1 MEAAFERLTAVQQKN
16 INKHMFAVAY
26 NIVVRSKEDPNTLLL
41 MVDDETSGCKHL
53 QPDLIRYC
61 KLVSRVM

>member
-26 NIVVRSKEDPNTLLL
+26 NIVVRSKGNPDALLS
-41 MVDDETSGCKHL
+41 MVSEETSNCKHL
-53 QPDLIRYC
+53 EPDLTRYC
-61 KLVSRVM
+61 RLVQRVM

>member
-26 NIVVRSKEDPNTLLL
+26 NIVVRSKGNPDTLLS
-41 MVDDETSGCKHL
+41 VVNEETSGCEHL
-53 QPDLIRYC
+53 QPDLMRYC
-61 KLVSRVM
+61 KLVQKVM